1 MVKVQNITTYFQY
14 SLTANMTKKNFYAVS
29 RGEATGIFTRQSKC
43 ELSIHKYSN
52 AVFTGFETIDEAIA
66 FLIAGGTY
74 ITCINIPVYDDTQT
88 LKRPTDFNH
97 VYENEATCIIA
108 LLDISEQSTLDDTI
122 VPPNDEES
130 SSELNTSNINL
141 MNELEPSEDNT
152 SLKMPG
158 SKSGTENTTK

>member
-1 MVKVQNITTYFQY
+1 
-14 SLTANMTKKNFYAVS
+14 
-29 RGEATGIFTRQSKC
+29 
-43 ELSIHKYSN
+43 
-52 AVFTGFETIDEAIA
+52 
-66 FLIAGGTY
+66 
-74 ITCINIPVYDDTQT
+74 VYDDTQT

-97 VYENEATCIIA
+97 VCENEATCIIA

-152 SLKMPG
+152 SLKMPV

>member
-1 MVKVQNITTYFQY
+1 M
-14 SLTANMTKKNFYAVS
+14 
-29 RGEATGIFTRQSKC
+29 
-43 ELSIHKYSN
+43 
-52 AVFTGFETIDEAIA
+52 
-66 FLIAGGTY
+66 
-74 ITCINIPVYDDTQT
+74 YDDTQT

-97 VYENEATCIIA
+97 VCENEATCIIA

-141 MNELEPSEDNT
+141 MNEFEPSEDNT
-152 SLKMPG
+152 SLKMPV